1 MKNEYRCVVVG
12 FMPIAAVMAASI
24 ERTANEM
31 TDEGYS
37 LVSMSYVGE
46 REAIL
51 VFSREKAEITAEI
64 CSGKSTDKTNK

>member
-31 TDEGYS
+31 AWEGYS
-37 LVSMSYVGE
+37 LVSVLHTSD

-51 VFSREKAEITAEI
+51 VFSRSSDKA
-64 CSGKSTDKTNK
+64 

>member
-31 TDEGYS
+31 AEEGYS
-37 LVSMSYVGE
+37 LVSISYVGE

-51 VFSREKAEITAEI
+51 VFSRDNYAK
-64 CSGKSTDKTNK
+64 SGVNNG